1 MNLHEL
7 LKTRELILAEGS
19 LYELLR
25 RSPEV
30 EFDEH
35 IAHSGLI
42 YNSDWAQV
50 LERVLREYIDVA
62 VLQQLP
68 MLFSTT
74 TWRANRQRIEASAFS
89 GRAVNRDNARFLR
102 ALIDSYGDSLKE
114 AQIGGN
120 IGPQGDAYKPGE
132 APDTDAAIAFHR
144 YQIDDLVAG
153 DVDFLQASTLP
164 ALPEAIGI
172 AQLMAQTGLPYV
184 ISFVIEK
191 SGRLLDGTPLTE
203 AIRVIDDAVPDAT
216 PYYAV
221 NCVHPTVLQQAL
233 DLSPDI
239 AGRIIGFNG
248 NTSARSVEELD
259 GLEELDV
266 EEPKS
271 FARANKTLQQAH
283 GIRVIGGCCGTNPAH
298 IRAIADLLFE
308 A

>member
-7 LKTRELILAEGS
+7 LQSSPLILAEGS

-30 EFDEH
+30 EFDAH

-42 YNSDWAQV
+42 YNPDWAQV

-62 VLQQLP
+62 VAQNLP
-68 MLFSTT
+68 MLATTT
-74 TWRANRQRIEASAFS
+74 TWRANRERIEASAFS

-102 ALIDSYGDSLKE
+102 AIVDSYGNSLE
-114 AQIGGN
+114 EIQIGGN
-120 IGPQGDAYKPGE
+120 IGPKGDAYKPGE
-132 APDTDAAIAFHR
+132 APDTDEAIAFHR

-172 AQLMAQTGLPYV
+172 ARLMAQTGLPYV

-191 SGRLLDGTPLTE
+191 SGRLLDGTPLTD
-203 AIRVIDDAVPDAT
+203 AIRIIDDAVPQAV

-233 DLSPDI
+233 DLNPAI

-266 EEPKS
+266 EAPES
-271 FARANKTLQQAH
+271 FAMANKTLQLAH